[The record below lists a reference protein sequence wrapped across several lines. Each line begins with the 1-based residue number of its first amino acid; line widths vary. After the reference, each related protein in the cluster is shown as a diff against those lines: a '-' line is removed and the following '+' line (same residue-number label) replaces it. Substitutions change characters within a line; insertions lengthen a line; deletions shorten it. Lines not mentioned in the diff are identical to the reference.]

1 MIDETIGDE
10 NPPNF
15 TRIDR
20 SQRNQIAY
28 INHGSSSTKHFLSY
42 RVYIERLECLW
53 NESTVSRL
61 GDDRSYST
69 PDKFPSS
76 PAANVHMKKFH
87 FDSHDNCIVE
97 SDVIKPGKRSESS
110 IKDIAYDETLG
121 EIPSRP
127 SPSTPLRL
135 SILGDMRPDITV
147 VDSQGELLS
156 FKLRRLLH
164 PILAALYVRSN
175 ESNVE
180 ASMIAIRG
188 LIQLL
193 TETDFF
199 DGDFLPSQNISP
211 LNITSLDLTIDAV
224 CDHFESVCL
233 ISHRE
238 AVLAFLRHVVQLT
251 RGTLSDQSR
260 HRMFKALSFICSFHF
275 SSPEWEEQ
283 DFDPP
288 LIGASLMDPAFGVI
302 KFLVTSTIEE
312 CEVDPTAH
320 SLPFTR
326 PESIRYENGESAAY
340 VLINELVLN
349 FVDDVVDS
357 FLTSRLCENACL
369 LISKQSSS
377 VYSKDFLNQVSSL
390 GRFILFEFP
399 LPEYCVF

>member
-1 MIDETIGDE
+1 M
-10 NPPNF
+10 
-15 TRIDR
+15 DR
-20 SQRNQIAY
+20 TQRNHTAY
-28 INHGSSSTKHFLSY
+28 INHGSSSTKHYLSY

-53 NESTVSRL
+53 NESIMVSDYRPMEER
-61 GDDRSYST
+61 GYST
-69 PDKFPSS
+69 PDKIPAS
-76 PAANVHMKKFH
+76 PAANVQMKKFH

-97 SDVIKPGKRSESS
+97 SDLIKPGKRSESS
-110 IKDIAYDETLG
+110 NHDIAYDESLG
-121 EIPSRP
+121 DISSRPSLSRP

-147 VDSQGELLS
+147 VNSQGELLP

-164 PILAALYVRSN
+164 PLLAALYVRSN

-199 DGDFLPSQNISP
+199 DDDFQPSPNISP
-211 LNITSLDLTIDAV
+211 LNITSLDLTIDAI

-238 AVLAFLRHVVQLT
+238 AVLSFLRHVVQLT

-260 HRMFKALSFICSFHF
+260 HRMYKTLSFICSFHF
-275 SSPEWEEQ
+275 SSPAWEEQ
-283 DFDPP
+283 EFDPP
-288 LIGASLMDPAFGVI
+288 LIGSSLMDPAFGVI
-302 KFLVTSTIEE
+302 RFLVTSTIEE
-312 CEVDPTAH
+312 CEKEPTAH
-320 SLPFTR
+320 SLPFMR
-326 PESIRYENGESAAY
+326 PESIRYEHGESESY
-340 VLINELVLN
+340 MLINELVLN
-349 FVDDVVDS
+349 FIDDVVDT

-377 VYSKDFLNQVSSL
+377 VYSKDFLNQVNSL
-390 GRFILFEFP
+390 GIHTLLSPLFR
-399 LPEYCVF
+399 